1 MSETGIILGAV
12 GLLFVVVGAV
22 MALRLRSFLNTAVAA
37 QGKVTGFVT
46 QNSNE
51 GGSSTHAKVEFV
63 TADGETRTF
72 VESSQTF
79 GRLSVGSVVP
89 VKYDPTGP
97 KKARIATSGRL
108 WTTSIATLTLGAV
121 LLIIGV
127 VLRIIG
133 G

>member
-1 MSETGIILGAV
+1 
-12 GLLFVVVGAV
+12 
-22 MALRLRSFLNTAVAA
+22 MALRLRSFLSTAASA
-37 QGKVTGFVT
+37 QGKVVGFVKQT
-46 QNSNE
+46 SNE

-63 TADGETRTF
+63 TADGQTRTF

-79 GRLSVGSVVP
+79 GRLAVGSGVP
-89 VKYDPTGP
+89 VKYHPTGP

-108 WTTSIATLTLGAV
+108 WTTSIALLALGVV

-127 VLRIIG
+127 IMGLSG